1 MEEGITLEE
10 LDRMKSEV
18 QRVLDGLK
26 RYNGHLSMN
35 GFRWITQQ
43 GVPLIN
49 IMLKSIP
56 IECLE
61 KGINDW
67 FDKFLKVE

>member
-1 MEEGITLEE
+1 
-10 LDRMKSEV
+10 MKSEV
-18 QRVLDGLK
+18 QRVLDGIK
-26 RYNGHLSMN
+26 RYNGRLSMN
-35 GFRWITQQ
+35 GFRWITEQ
-43 GVPLIN
+43 GVPLTA

-67 FDKFLKVE
+67 FDKLLKEE

>member
-1 MEEGITLEE
+1 MEDITLEE
-10 LDRMKSEV
+10 LYRIKSEA
-18 QRVLDGLK
+18 QRVLDDIK
-26 RYNGHLSMN
+26 RYNGYLSMN

-43 GVPLIN
+43 GVPLIE
-49 IMLKSIP
+49 IMLKSIS

-67 FDKFLKVE
+67 FDKFLKE

>member
-1 MEEGITLEE
+1 MEEAITLEE

-18 QRVLDGLK
+18 KRVLDGVK
-26 RYNGHLSMN
+26 RCDGRLSATE
-35 GFRWITQQ
+35 FRWITQK
-43 GVPLIN
+43 GVPLLN

-67 FDKFLKVE
+67 FDKFLKE

>member
-1 MEEGITLEE
+1 MEKVITLEE
-10 LDRMKSEV
+10 LDRIKSEV
-18 QRVLDGLK
+18 KRVLDGVK
-26 RYNGHLSMN
+26 RDDGRLSITE
-35 GFRWITQQ
+35 FRWITQQ

-61 KGINDW
+61 KGITDW
-67 FDKFLKVE
+67 FDKFLKE

>member
-1 MEEGITLEE
+1 MVEEITLEE
-10 LDRMKSEV
+10 LYRMKSEV
-18 QRVLDGLK
+18 QRVLDGIK

-35 GFRWITQQ
+35 GFRWITEQ
-43 GVPLIN
+43 GVPLIA

-67 FDKFLKVE
+67 FDKLLRE

>member
-1 MEEGITLEE
+1 MGKEITLEE
-10 LDRMKSEV
+10 LDIIKSEV
-18 QRVLDGLK
+18 KRVLDGVK
-26 RYNGHLSMN
+26 RDDGRL
-35 GFRWITQQ
+35 GATEFRWITQQ
-43 GVPLIN
+43 GVPLIE

-67 FDKFLKVE
+67 FNEF

>member
-18 QRVLDGLK
+18 QRVLDGVK
-26 RYNGHLSMN
+26 RDDCHLGMTE
-35 GFRWITQQ
+35 FRWITQQ
-43 GVPLIN
+43 GVPLIS